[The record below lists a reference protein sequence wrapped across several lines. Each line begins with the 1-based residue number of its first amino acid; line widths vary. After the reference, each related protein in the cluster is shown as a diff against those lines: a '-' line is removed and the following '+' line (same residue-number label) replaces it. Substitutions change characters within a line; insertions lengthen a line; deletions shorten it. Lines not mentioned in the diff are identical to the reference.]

1 MSIASVVDQAS
12 GLWEGSNGFRLM
24 PGDPLSEFPA
34 AATLSVAAGGY
45 LGKLDYTWTHPE
57 DGAQEGLLAFGI
69 AGSDNSIVAL
79 WADSWHQHPE
89 AKVCEGGVD
98 EHGVISV
105 GLEYGGGWRWQIILD
120 TSKTDVLVL
129 RMDNVIP
136 PDAATEEI
144 SAGPYVAMSMELH
157 QTA

>member
-1 MSIASVVDQAS
+1 MSIGSVVDQAS
-12 GLWEGSNGFRLM
+12 GSWEGSNGFRLM

-34 AATLSVAAGGY
+34 AATLSVGAGGC
-45 LGKLDYTWTHPE
+45 LGTLDYTWSHPE
-57 DGAQEGLLAFGI
+57 DDAQTGLLAFGI

-98 EHGVISV
+98 EHGVIRVS
-105 GLEYGGGWRWQIILD
+105 LEYGDGWRWQIILD
-120 TSKTDVLVL
+120 ASKTDVLVL

-136 PDAATEEI
+136 ADVATEEI
-144 SAGPYVAMSMELH
+144 SAGPYVVMSMELH
-157 QTA
+157 RSA